1 MWSDIDYMANYSD
14 FTYNTNEFAGLGDW
28 VREIQAKNL
37 SYIPIVDAGVAQK
50 DYAPYNDG
58 VSQGIFI
65 NASNGEP
72 FTGKVWPNDAVY
84 PDFLNPATQAYW
96 SKNLQE
102 FHDQVPF
109 NGLWLDM
116 NEASNFCNGVC
127 YKDQE
132 AEMPVRDK
140 LQYTPSG
147 RNLETK
153 SISLDAMHYGDVT
166 ELDAHSLFGTMEV
179 QASHEFFKGN
189 NNRTMIIERSS
200 YAGMG
205 KFGSRWLGDNF
216 S

>member
-127 YKDQE
+127 WK
-132 AEMPVRDK
+132 AR
-140 LQYTPSG
+140 
-147 RNLETK
+147 
-153 SISLDAMHYGDVT
+153 
-166 ELDAHSLFGTMEV
+166 
-179 QASHEFFKGN
+179 
-189 NNRTMIIERSS
+189 
-200 YAGMG
+200 
-205 KFGSRWLGDNF
+205 
-216 S
+216 